1 MFDELVKQ
9 YPIELLIKAATMSS
23 MIKLVR
29 EHGKEFSE
37 VVQMAALK
45 KMYPGIELM
54 DLNELIS
61 VGTQFRKALKI
72 EELTVTLREIEEI
85 KQELASFY
93 HKDPKKPLTK
103 SLIRLSSLET
113 HGDRVSI
120 GGQKLAVT
128 PPLSV
133 DHDGDTPNF

>member
-1 MFDELVKQ
+1 MFEELVKQ
-9 YPIELLIKAATMSS
+9 YPIEFLIKVATMSS

-37 VVQMAALK
+37 VAQMAALK
-45 KMYPGIELM
+45 KMYPGIELL

-61 VGTQFRKALKI
+61 IGTQFRKALKI
-72 EELTVTLREIEEI
+72 EELTATRQEIVEI

-103 SLIRLSSLET
+103 PLMRLSSWET
-113 HGDRVSI
+113 YDGWVSI
-120 GGQKLAVT
+120 GGQKFAIT
-128 PPLSV
+128 PTRSV
-133 DHDGDTPNF
+133 DYDGDTPNF